1 MWNRKC
7 QVTLHSVVQLY
18 VRDKNDL
25 DVHAKLSYSLCIVHV
40 HVMKTPST
48 VHLNMYS
55 THVLTALQMLL
66 LLMLER
72 YCVFFSSPYWF
83 EYFWPNYAVPF
94 FDNINSFK
102 WQEKVNY
109 TLNNTKL
116 YIFKMYN
123 VRYYIVLHYNRLPQ
137 KVRK

>member
-1 MWNRKC
+1 MWNTKR

-55 THVLTALQMLL
+55 THVLTALQMLV

-72 YCVFFSSPYWF
+72 YCVCFFH
-83 EYFWPNYAVPF
+83 VIGL
-94 FDNINSFK
+94 NIFGPIMLFLLSLISTTST
-102 WQEKVNY
+102 V
-109 TLNNTKL
+109 LNGK
-116 YIFKMYN
+116 K
-123 VRYYIVLHYNRLPQ
+123 
-137 KVRK
+137 K

>member
-1 MWNRKC
+1 MWNTKC

-18 VRDKNDL
+18 VRDKNDV
-25 DVHAKLSYSLCIVHV
+25 DVQAKLSYSLCIVHV

-83 EYFWPNYAVPF
+83 KYFWPNYAVSF
-94 FDNINSFK
+94 IDNINSFK

-116 YIFKMYN
+116 YIFCIMYLY
-123 VRYYIVLHYNRLPQ
+123 V
-137 KVRK
+137 